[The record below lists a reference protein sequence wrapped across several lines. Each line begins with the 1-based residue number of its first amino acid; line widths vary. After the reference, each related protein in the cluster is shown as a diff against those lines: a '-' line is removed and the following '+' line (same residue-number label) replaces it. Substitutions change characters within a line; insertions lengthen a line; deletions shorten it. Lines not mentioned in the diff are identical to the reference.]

1 MVRRK
6 TTKRKYT
13 SRSRRSSTRRRTT
26 GKSRTSRRRKSTRSR
41 SRRRRRSTGGRCLSS
56 RPVSWQPQKSSNLPL
71 CPTAP
76 SNPCAN
82 PCNNRGEWV
91 KLALKN
97 NYFLRWS
104 TLLAHLSRCDPG
116 TSICQPFGGVTP
128 PEGTLLDFQ
137 KKFRPRVN
145 VVIGLGNNIPEG
157 SDKPSAYTLAHV
169 ELSFNNAVVA
179 PPVTATIKGKMIAG
193 ENRGNSV
200 TGISTDEL
208 QLENGNADP
217 QEIAVVVGGVQRGSG
232 SFDQF
237 VEINGE
243 AVMLAQDFCRMPAW
257 PRARTPD
264 EQKKDALMV
273 PLAPG
278 CCIPGFPGNAGG
290 DIPIMRTAIPP
301 GSALDDIMLG
311 DCRVPTMKTGVGATL
326 PSYVRRTLG
335 WEKNPLSTLNSKTFF
350 SERNKSL
357 TKDAANEKFEKFK
370 VILTAQ
376 RVCGQNLLEQLLI
389 NTIGDGTP
397 FAGYSN
403 RVGDVDQG
411 DTENPGDAVYVP
423 N

>member
-1 MVRRK
+1 M
-6 TTKRKYT
+6 
-13 SRSRRSSTRRRTT
+13 
-26 GKSRTSRRRKSTRSR
+26 
-41 SRRRRRSTGGRCLSS
+41 
-56 RPVSWQPQKSSNLPL
+56 SWQPQKSSNLPL

-145 VVIGLGNNIPEG
+145 VVIGLGNNVTG
-157 SDKPSAYTLAHV
+157 TGDNAKPTAYTLAHV

-200 TGISTDEL
+200 TAVGDPSL
-208 QLENGNADP
+208 QLENGTGDP
-217 QEIAVVVGGVQRGSG
+217 AEIPIVVGGVQRGSG
-232 SFDQF
+232 PFDQF

-257 PRARTPD
+257 PRARTSG

-335 WEKNPLSTLNSKTFF
+335 WEKNPLSTLDSKAFF
-350 SERNKSL
+350 AVRNRSL
-357 TKDAANEKFEKFK
+357 TKDDESKKFESFK

-403 RVGDVDQG
+403 RVGDDPQEGVIIPP
-411 DTENPGDAVYVP
+411 EDAGYVT